1 MAAPFVARH
10 TFSIGQHVPH
20 AIALAAAA
28 ASGCSGGARS
38 GSNSISDCSD
48 RGDVPVLSTQS
59 IAFEARWRG
68 NLPNKRAPTI
78 ARLRRTTALHTGF
91 LVAAQAYDMQP
102 QHSWKRAGSCKQA
115 WHPP

>member
-28 ASGCSGGARS
+28 ASG
-38 GSNSISDCSD
+38 
-48 RGDVPVLSTQS
+48 
-59 IAFEARWRG
+59 
-68 NLPNKRAPTI
+68 
-78 ARLRRTTALHTGF
+78 TALHTGF